1 MAALPAASAATA
13 AVAALAATAA
23 APVAAVSAAPT
34 PAAAAAKGRTLF
46 ARARFID
53 GQRAAIPFLAVQF
66 ADRGIHGSI
75 GVHRDK
81 GKAARAA
88 AVPVSRE
95 MDIGHGAKLAE
106 EIAKLGFSGTKGE
119 IPHIHFGIHL
129 SVVVC
134 FSCRTA
140 VGARLSPG
148 FGFLTAVATC
158 FAGSRT
164 A

>member
-34 PAAAAAKGRTLF
+34 PAATAAAKGRTLF

-95 MDIGHGAKLAE
+95 MDIGHGA
-106 EIAKLGFSGTKGE
+106 
-119 IPHIHFGIHL
+119 
-129 SVVVC
+129 
-134 FSCRTA
+134 
-140 VGARLSPG
+140 
-148 FGFLTAVATC
+148 
-158 FAGSRT
+158 
-164 A
+164 